1 MKVAVTTDENKQVF
15 QHFGHC
21 KLFMLAQ
28 VTDGVVQQT
37 ELLDA
42 SGSGHEASANLLK
55 ANGVQVMI
63 CGGIGAGAKN
73 ALEAAQIEIF
83 AGVQGGVEQALE
95 QYAKGTLEK
104 RPIVL
109 CNHHGHGHAH
119 GQEEGHV
126 CHCGNH

>member
-1 MKVAVTTDENKQVF
+1 MKVAVTTDENKQIF

-21 KLFMLAQ
+21 KPFTLAQ

-42 SGSGHEASANLLK
+42 SGSGHEASAGLLK
-55 ANGVQVMI
+55 ANGVQVLI

-109 CNHHGHGHAH
+109 CNHHGHAH
-119 GQEEGHV
+119 GHEEGHT